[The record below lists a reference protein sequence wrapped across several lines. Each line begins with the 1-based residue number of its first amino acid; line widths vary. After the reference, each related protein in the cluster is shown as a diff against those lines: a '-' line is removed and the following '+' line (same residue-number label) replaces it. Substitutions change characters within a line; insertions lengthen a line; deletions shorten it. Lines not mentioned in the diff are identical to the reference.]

1 VKRSVKNK
9 YDELEAI
16 VWRYAKR
23 YKVSILNDR
32 FTTSV
37 GRAWVDSKEIK
48 IPVIDSIEDFLVCLH
63 EIGHIVTG
71 QKIDDSSPDY
81 MFEYLADKWAIDT
94 AKKHGIYNFKYEMRA
109 KWYVLQFI
117 AEYHNKNNDYIIPNK
132 VLKFVG
138 EDIYSW
144 KGYNVSVFFT
154 TSEVVITKKLKS
166 FSPKIFK

>member
-1 VKRSVKNK
+1 MKRSVKNK

-16 VWRYAKR
+16 IWQYAKR
-23 YKVSILNDR
+23 HKISILSDR

-37 GRAWVDSKEIK
+37 GRAWIESKEIK
-48 IPVIDSIEDFLVCLH
+48 IPVIDSIEDFFVCLH
-63 EIGHIVTG
+63 EIGHIITG
-71 QKIDDSSPDY
+71 QKLDENAPDY

-94 AKKHGIYNFKYEMRA
+94 AKKHGVSNFKYEMRA

-117 AEYHNKNNDYIIPNK
+117 ADYHNKNTDYTIPNK

-138 EDIYSW
+138 EDISTW
-144 KGYNVSVFFT
+144 KGYYVTVFFT

-166 FSPKIFK
+166 SFPKSFK